1 MNPTESSLSSVA
13 SVVSA
18 CISSLSLR
26 GRGRRAVEVKP
37 KDADG
42 DGEAAAVGELAT
54 PRRYAHGEEAHGRTS
69 SRRVTVRVPTPEN
82 FLLTV
87 DDGSPRQPL
96 RLKPMKC
103 EALVGKPIERANP
116 TAAEVDSYG
125 ASVAQWVSTL
135 PWFQPVTLET
145 ASDIFLLCVEKRLV
159 ETYYSMRLVALAA
172 LFAAAKYHELVDS
185 IKLREVVALTEGIT
199 ARDVRLAEAQLLTIL
214 GFDVLAAGRA
224 RKPDED
230 PATPTGVHE
239 LVLED
244 DK

>member
-103 EALVGKPIERANP
+103 EALVGKRGPE
-116 TAAEVDSYG
+116 S
-125 ASVAQWVSTL
+125 
-135 PWFQPVTLET
+135 
-145 ASDIFLLCVEKRLV
+145 K
-159 ETYYSMRLVALAA
+159 
-172 LFAAAKYHELVDS
+172 
-185 IKLREVVALTEGIT
+185 IT
-199 ARDVRLAEAQLLTIL
+199 ARRGRVGHDRRSRERRATMKRFGQRCLSRRADSLGVKRIPFATPPSVLPGLARPAPPADQNFKRSRFDPTRRGAGPIL
-214 GFDVLAAGRA
+214 RA
-224 RKPDED
+224 RTGFRSQRRRRPSLVSDD
-230 PATPTGVHE
+230 PPQPRGTAASGVRRDPE
-239 LVLED
+239 PR
-244 DK
+244 